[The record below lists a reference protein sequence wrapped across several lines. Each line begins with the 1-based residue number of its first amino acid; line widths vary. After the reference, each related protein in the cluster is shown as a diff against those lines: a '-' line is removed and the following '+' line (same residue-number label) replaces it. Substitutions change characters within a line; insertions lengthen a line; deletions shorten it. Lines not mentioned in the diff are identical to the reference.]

1 MKCIKYIKCERVST
15 HTIWKCISKSHKNLL
30 RCSWLII
37 SVLSMKGQSF
47 KSMKVETYNAK
58 FTHETQ
64 NNTYVYWFDLHQSV
78 LESLFETQSNLSG
91 YS

>member
-1 MKCIKYIKCERVST
+1 
-15 HTIWKCISKSHKNLL
+15 
-30 RCSWLII
+30 
-37 SVLSMKGQSF
+37 MKGQSF